1 MLKGGRIPV
10 QPDLR
15 RVQGRRG
22 GGGDEAAVRQP
33 TGRMRYVIQWMSDMQ
48 GGPTGFYT
56 GN

>member
-15 RVQGRRG
+15 RVQSRRG

-48 GGPTGFYT
+48 GRPTGFYT